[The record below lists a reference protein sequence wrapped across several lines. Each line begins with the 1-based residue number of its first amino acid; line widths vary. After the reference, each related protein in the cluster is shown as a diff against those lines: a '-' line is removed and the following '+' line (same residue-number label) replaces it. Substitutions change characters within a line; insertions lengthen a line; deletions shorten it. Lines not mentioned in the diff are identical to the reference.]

1 MKSKRKNIIY
11 KKALMDPTSREKTSV
26 VKREEFKKVFR
37 NIPPNQLEVKYGGE
51 MPNIEKFW
59 PPTNTL
65 HNHPF
70 YVKNRERKKKKNDS
84 SELIGREE

>member
-1 MKSKRKNIIY
+1 
-11 KKALMDPTSREKTSV
+11 MDPTSREKTSV

-59 PPTNTL
+59 PPKNTL
-65 HNHPF
+65 PNHPF
-70 YVKNRERKKKKNDS
+70 FLKHSQNKTKSNEKAEKKM
-84 SELIGREE
+84 IGQPE